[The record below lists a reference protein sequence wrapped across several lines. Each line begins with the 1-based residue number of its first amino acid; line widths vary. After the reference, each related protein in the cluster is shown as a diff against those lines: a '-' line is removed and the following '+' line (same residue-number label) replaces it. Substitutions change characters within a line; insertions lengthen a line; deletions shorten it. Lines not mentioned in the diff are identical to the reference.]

1 MLLTG
6 LPHDAETA
14 ERFGLVTAVHAPAD
28 LRAATL
34 ALAERIAS
42 RAPLS
47 IEATKRVAGR
57 ALDMSPDEA
66 GVLQADEMRILRA
79 SHDHKAALTAFREKR
94 DPIFTRR

>member
-14 ERFGLVTAVHAPAD
+14 ERYGLVTGVHEPGALQAAAV
-28 LRAATL
+28 

-47 IEATKRVAGR
+47 VEATKRTANR
-57 ALDMSPDEA
+57 ALDLSPEA
-66 GVLQADEMRILRA
+66 FDAMAAPELRRLRG
-79 SHDHKAALTAFREKR
+79 SNDHKAAIAAFRERR
-94 DPIFTRR
+94 DPTFTRS